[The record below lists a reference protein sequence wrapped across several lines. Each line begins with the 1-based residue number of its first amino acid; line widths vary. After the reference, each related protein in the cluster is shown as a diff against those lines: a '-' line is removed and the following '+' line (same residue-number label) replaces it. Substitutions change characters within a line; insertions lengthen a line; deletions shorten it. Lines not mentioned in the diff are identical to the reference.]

1 MLQPDVGMWRC
12 AGSPFWWGE
21 LPIPVL
27 MALLFSFS
35 LLPLGA
41 QEISLLLVSRVS
53 LVCDP
58 LLLSGE
64 VAFRELPPSLVPCRE
79 SSFGGRSGSHKDL
92 FSQLHPQ
99 EMAGRLA
106 PTRQIV
112 RLHHAALPCCRLCQ
126 PRLPPV
132 LRGQWGSPGTCGRDL
147 VSLLEIPPIQGSF
160 RAGSKFLSFRDLSKS
175 ICRWLHAV

>member
-1 MLQPDVGMWRC
+1 MPDLAPGEPLRDGGQRMLQPDVGMWRC

-58 LLLSGE
+58 LLSGE
-64 VAFRELPPSLVPCRE
+64 VAFRELPPSFVSRRE
-79 SSFGGRSGSHKDL
+79 NLLLGGTGVHTRISFLSY
-92 FSQLHPQ
+92 
-99 EMAGRLA
+99 
-106 PTRQIV
+106 
-112 RLHHAALPCCRLCQ
+112 
-126 PRLPPV
+126 
-132 LRGQWGSPGTCGRDL
+132 SPGRWQGGWHPHGR
-147 VSLLEIPPIQGSF
+147 F
-160 RAGSKFLSFRDLSKS
+160 
-175 ICRWLHAV
+175 